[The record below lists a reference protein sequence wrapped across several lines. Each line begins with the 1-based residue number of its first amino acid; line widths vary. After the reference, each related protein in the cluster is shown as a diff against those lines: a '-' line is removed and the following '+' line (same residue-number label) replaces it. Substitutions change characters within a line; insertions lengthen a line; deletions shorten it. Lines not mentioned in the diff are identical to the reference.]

1 MKDIEIE
8 EKKKQIAFAIFVLH
22 QNRIAFSTHNYHFAD
37 AELDFMAKLYIKKI
51 ENVLSYSLIVILI
64 RLTPS
69 SE

>member
-1 MKDIEIE
+1 MCNTISQK
-8 EKKKQIAFAIFVLH
+8 
-22 QNRIAFSTHNYHFAD
+22 IAFSNHNYHFVE
-37 AELDFMAKLYIKKI
+37 AELDLMAKLYIKKT